1 MGVKLK
7 RYFLYFSYKG
17 TNYHGWQKQNNAHT
31 VQAELE
37 NALFTILREEIA
49 VTGAGRTDAG
59 VHAKYMVAHFD
70 CSSITDDKEK
80 FVGRLNRVLPVDIA
94 ITKIIEVKSD
104 AHARFDA
111 LSRTYRYYIS
121 FKKNPFSPELFTSIN
136 FKLDIDLMNKAASL
150 LLEISDFAS
159 FCKLH
164 SNNKN
169 TLSTVTYAKWEE
181 INNSLI
187 FTITANR
194 FLRDM
199 VRSIVGTLID
209 VGRKKISIADF
220 QKIINS
226 KDRREAGM
234 SAPANGLFLEK
245 IEYPKTILL

>member
-1 MGVKLK
+1 MGAKLK

-37 NALFTILREEIA
+37 KALYTILREEIP

-70 CSSITDDKEK
+70 FSDRIDDKDK
-80 FVGRLNRVLPVDIA
+80 FVGRLNRVLPADIA
-94 ITKIIEVKSD
+94 VTKIIEVNSD

-111 LSRTYRYYIS
+111 ISRTYKYYIS
-121 FKKNPFSPELFTSIN
+121 LKKNPFSPELYTSIN

-150 LLEISDFAS
+150 LLDTSDFAS

-169 TLSTVTYAKWEE
+169 TLSTVIYAKWEE
-181 INNSLI
+181 NENSLV
-187 FTITANR
+187 FTTTANR

-209 VGRKKISIADF
+209 VGRGKISIDDF
-220 QKIINS
+220 QNIINL

-245 IEYPKTILL
+245 IEYPETINL